1 MLSWNTSWQEEYRLV
16 DNMPSWPKFGRPAPV
31 KLKDGKMKL
40 SRFIFVLIL
49 MILVGSCTTAPKEFS
64 EPQPSYALEPAKDG
78 PFADLEAAFINKHGT
93 EKSGFLLLDNN
104 AESFHQRLML
114 IDEARYSLDI
124 KYYLWYG
131 DDSGELIFKRAMDA
145 AKRGVR
151 VRLITD
157 DILLISEDENLA
169 VIDAH
174 PNVEVRLFNPWR
186 QYSSRG
192 KKKIYQTLERFNYR
206 MHNKLMVA
214 DNRIAIL
221 GGRNLGDEY
230 FGFNSTFNFLDIDV
244 LCVGSVARESSAL
257 FDHFWNNP
265 AVVSASAF
273 GHDQPEESPEEIAY
287 ADLER
292 LKKSERLQNIPI
304 ERQNWNKILKSLVQR
319 LHPGTSKVVYDTL
332 EKDTI
337 SQKMA
342 TIIPEFSK
350 TAKNELLIN
359 NAYLIPDEIMMNAA
373 RDLIQKGVKIKVLT
387 NSLAS
392 QDVPAVNSH
401 YGPWRKAILDAGV
414 ELYELRPDAAIKAQ
428 TDTPPI
434 VSGFIGL
441 HSKASVVDRS
451 RVYIGS
457 FNLDPRARDY
467 NTEMGVLIDSPEL
480 AEELA
485 QVAEELMQPENSWQ
499 VKLDDGGRL
508 IWQSG
513 DDIRTRQPAQ
523 NFWQRVMDWFF
534 KLFPSKYF

>member
-1 MLSWNTSWQEEYRLV
+1 MDS
-16 DNMPSWPKFGRPAPV
+16 
-31 KLKDGKMKL
+31 
-40 SRFIFVLIL
+40 
-49 MILVGSCTTAPKEFS
+49 
-64 EPQPSYALEPAKDG
+64 
-78 PFADLEAAFINKHGT
+78 
-93 EKSGFLLLDNN
+93 
-104 AESFHQRLML
+104 
-114 IDEARYSLDI
+114 AR
-124 KYYLWYG
+124 
-131 DDSGELIFKRAMDA
+131 
-145 AKRGVR
+145 RGVR
-151 VRLITD
+151 VRLVVD
-157 DILLISEDENLA
+157 VVLLISEDETIA

-186 QYSSRG
+186 QYSSRR
-192 KKKIYQTLERFNYR
+192 KVKVSQTLERFNYR
-206 MHNKLMVA
+206 MHNKLIVA

-230 FGFNSTFNFLDIDV
+230 FGFNNTFNFLDIDV
-244 LCVGSVARESSAL
+244 LGVGPVARESSQL
-257 FDHFWNNP
+257 FDHFWNSP

-273 GHDQPEESPEEIAY
+273 GHAQPEESVAEIEY

-292 LKKSERLQNIPI
+292 LKKSERLQNVPI
-304 ERQNWNKILKSLVQR
+304 ERQNWDKILQSLVQR
-319 LHPGTSKVVYDTL
+319 LHPGSSKVIYDTL
-332 EKDTI
+332 EGEGI
-337 SQKMA
+337 SQKMT

-350 TAKNELLIN
+350 TAKNELLIV
-359 NAYLIPDEIMMNAA
+359 NAYLIPNELMINEA

-401 YGPWRKAILDAGV
+401 YGPWRKQILDAGI

-428 TDTPPI
+428 TDTPPV

-467 NTEMGVLIDSPEL
+467 NTEMGVLIDDPEL

-485 QVAEELMQPENSWQ
+485 QLAEELMQPENSWQ
-499 VKLDDGGRL
+499 VKLNDEGKL
-508 IWQSG
+508 VWQSG

-523 NFWQRVMDWFF
+523 NFWQRVMDLFF

>member
-1 MLSWNTSWQEEYRLV
+1 
-16 DNMPSWPKFGRPAPV
+16 
-31 KLKDGKMKL
+31 MKL
-40 SRFIFVLIL
+40 SRFLFILIL
-49 MILVGSCTTAPKEFS
+49 MALVSSCTTAPKEFS
-64 EPQPSYALEPAKDG
+64 EPEPSYALEPGKDG
-78 PFADLEAAFINKHGT
+78 AFADLEAAFIEKHGNR
-93 EKSGFLLLDNN
+93 KSGFLLLDNN
-104 AESFHQRLML
+104 AESLLQRLML

-131 DDSGELIFKRAMDA
+131 DDSGELVLKRAMDA

-151 VRLITD
+151 VRLIAD
-157 DILLISEDENLA
+157 DILLLSEDENIAL
-169 VIDAH
+169 IDAH

-186 QYSSRG
+186 QYSSQR
-192 KKKIYQTLERFNYR
+192 KVKVSQTVERFNYR
-206 MHNKLMVA
+206 MHNKLIVA

-230 FGFNSTFNFLDIDV
+230 FGFNHTFNFLDIDV
-244 LCVGSVARESSAL
+244 LGVGPVARESSQL
-257 FDHFWNNP
+257 FDHFWNSP

-273 GHDQPEESPEEIAY
+273 GHAQPEESVAEIEY

-292 LKKSERLQNIPI
+292 LKKSERLQNVPI
-304 ERQNWNKILKSLVQR
+304 ERQNWDKILQSLVQR
-319 LHPGTSKVVYDTL
+319 LHPGSSKVIYDTL
-332 EKDTI
+332 EREGI
-337 SQKMA
+337 SQKMT

-350 TAKNELLIN
+350 TAKNELLIV
-359 NAYLIPDEIMMNAA
+359 NAYLIPNEDMMNDA
-373 RDLIQKGVKIKVLT
+373 RDLVQKGVKIKVLT

-401 YGPWRKAILDAGV
+401 YGPWRKAILDAGI

-428 TDTPPI
+428 TDTPPV

-467 NTEMGVLIDSPEL
+467 NTEMGVLIDDPEL

-485 QVAEELMQPENSWQ
+485 QLAEELMRPENSWQ
-499 VKLDDGGRL
+499 VKLNDEGKL

-523 NFWQRVMDWFF
+523 NFWQRVMDLFF

>member
-1 MLSWNTSWQEEYRLV
+1 
-16 DNMPSWPKFGRPAPV
+16 
-31 KLKDGKMKL
+31 MKL
-40 SRFIFVLIL
+40 SRYALIL
-49 MILVGSCTTAPKEFS
+49 ILIVSVCSCTTTTAPKEVA
-64 EPQPSYALEPAKDG
+64 EPEPSYALEPGKDG
-78 PFADLEAAFINKHGT
+78 AFADLEAAFIEKHGSR
-93 EKSGFLLLDNN
+93 KSGFLLLDNN
-104 AESFHQRLML
+104 AESLHQRLML
-114 IDEARYSLDI
+114 IDETRYSLDI
-124 KYYLWYG
+124 QYYLWYG
-131 DDSGELIFKRAMDA
+131 DDSGELVFKRVMDA

-157 DILLISEDENLA
+157 DILLISEEENIA

-174 PNVEVRLFNPWR
+174 PNVEVRIFNPWR
-186 QYSSRG
+186 QYSSRR
-192 KKKIYQTLERFNYR
+192 KVKVSQTVERFNYR
-206 MHNKLMVA
+206 MHNKLIVA

-230 FGFNSTFNFLDIDV
+230 FGFNNTFNFLDIDV
-244 LCVGSVARESSAL
+244 LGVGPVARESSEL

-273 GHDQPEESPEEIAY
+273 GHDQPEESPQEIANAY
-287 ADLER
+287 LLR
-292 LKKSERLQNIPI
+292 FKKSERLENVPI
-304 ERQNWNKILKSLVQR
+304 ERQNWDEILQPYVKR
-319 LHPGTSKVVYDTL
+319 LHPGASKVVYDTL
-332 EKDTI
+332 EEEAI
-337 SQKMA
+337 SQKMT

-350 TAKNELLIN
+350 TAKTELLIV
-359 NAYLIPDEIMMNAA
+359 NAYLIPNEDMLKGA
-373 RDLIQKGVKIKVLT
+373 RELVQKGVKIKILT

-401 YGPWRKAILDAGV
+401 YGPWRKAILDTGI

-441 HSKASVVDRS
+441 HSKASVVDRTS
-451 RVYIGS
+451 VYIGS

-485 QVAEELMQPENSWQ
+485 QLAEELMQPENSWQ
-499 VKLDDGGRL
+499 VKLNDEGKL

-513 DDIRTRQPAQ
+513 EDIRTRQPAQ
-523 NFWQRVMDWFF
+523 SFWQRVMDVFF
-534 KLFPSKYF
+534 KIFPSKYF

>member
-1 MLSWNTSWQEEYRLV
+1 
-16 DNMPSWPKFGRPAPV
+16 
-31 KLKDGKMKL
+31 MKL
-40 SRFIFVLIL
+40 SRFVFILIL
-49 MILVGSCTTAPKEFS
+49 IALVGSCTTAPKEVP
-64 EPQPSYALEPAKDG
+64 EPEPSYALEPGKEGA
-78 PFADLEAAFINKHGT
+78 FADLEAAFIEKHGT

-104 AESFHQRLML
+104 AESLHQRLML
-114 IDEARYSLDI
+114 IDEASYSLDI
-124 KYYLWYG
+124 QYYLWYG
-131 DDSGELIFKRAMDA
+131 DDSGVLVFKRVMDA
-145 AKRGVR
+145 ARRGVR
-151 VRLITD
+151 VRVITD
-157 DILLISEDENLA
+157 DILLASEDETIA
-169 VIDAH
+169 VIDAY

-186 QYSSRG
+186 QYSSRQ
-192 KKKIYQTLERFNYR
+192 KVKSAQTVERFNYR
-206 MHNKLMVA
+206 MHNKLIVA
-214 DNRIAIL
+214 DNHIAIL

-230 FGFNSTFNFLDIDV
+230 FGLNSTFNFLDIDV
-244 LCVGSVARESSAL
+244 LGVGPVARESSEL

-273 GHDQPEESPEEIAY
+273 GYDQPEESPEEIAS

-292 LKKSERLQNIPI
+292 LKKSERLQHVPI
-304 ERQNWNKILKSLVQR
+304 ERQNWDETLKSFVQR

-332 EKDTI
+332 EEDAI

-342 TIIPEFSK
+342 TIIPEFSE
-350 TAKNELLIN
+350 TAKNELLVV
-359 NAYLIPDEIMMNAA
+359 NAYVIPNEDMLKGA
-373 RDLIQKGVKIKVLT
+373 RDLIQKGVKIKILT

-414 ELYELRPDAAIKAQ
+414 ELYELRPDAAIKTQ

-441 HSKASVVDRS
+441 HSKASVVDRTS
-451 RVYIGS
+451 VYIGS

-467 NTEMGVLIDSPEL
+467 NTEMGVLIDSPDI

-485 QVAEELMQPENSWQ
+485 QLAEELMQPQNSWQ
-499 VKLDDGGRL
+499 VKLNDEGKL

-513 DDIRTRQPAQ
+513 EDIRTRQPAQ
-523 NFWQRVMDWFF
+523 SFWQRVLDVFF

>member
-1 MLSWNTSWQEEYRLV
+1 
-16 DNMPSWPKFGRPAPV
+16 
-31 KLKDGKMKL
+31 MKL

-49 MILVGSCTTAPKEFS
+49 MIFVGSCTTAPKEVP
-64 EPQPSYALEPAKDG
+64 EPQPSYALEPGKDG
-78 PFADLEAAFINKHGT
+78 AFADLEAAFIEKHGT
-93 EKSGFLLLDNN
+93 QKSGFLLLDNN
-104 AESFHQRLML
+104 AESLHQRLML

-131 DDSGELIFKRAMDA
+131 DDSGELVFKRVMDA

-151 VRLITD
+151 VRLIAD
-157 DILLISEDENLA
+157 DILLISEDENIAL
-169 VIDAH
+169 IDAH

-186 QYSSRG
+186 QYSSRR
-192 KKKIYQTLERFNYR
+192 KVKVSQTVERFNYR
-206 MHNKLMVA
+206 MHNKLIVA

-244 LCVGSVARESSAL
+244 LGVGPVARESSQL

-273 GHDQPEESPEEIAY
+273 GHAQPEESVEEIEY

-292 LKKSERLQNIPI
+292 LKKSERLQNVPI
-304 ERQNWNKILKSLVQR
+304 ERQNWDKILQSLVQR
-319 LHPGTSKVVYDTL
+319 LHPGSSKVIYDTL
-332 EKDTI
+332 EGEGI
-337 SQKMA
+337 SQKMT

-350 TAKNELLIN
+350 TAKNELLIV
-359 NAYLIPDEIMMNAA
+359 NAYLIPNEDMMNDA
-373 RDLIQKGVKIKVLT
+373 RDLVQKGVKIKVLT

-401 YGPWRKAILDAGV
+401 YGPWRKPLLEAGI

-428 TDTPPI
+428 TDTPPV

-485 QVAEELMQPENSWQ
+485 QLAEELMQPENSWQ
-499 VKLDDGGRL
+499 VKLNDEGKL

-523 NFWQRVMDWFF
+523 NFWQRVMDLFF

>member
-1 MLSWNTSWQEEYRLV
+1 
-16 DNMPSWPKFGRPAPV
+16 
-31 KLKDGKMKL
+31 MKL

-49 MILVGSCTTAPKEFS
+49 MILVGSCTTAPREVP
-64 EPQPSYALEPAKDG
+64 EPEPSYALEPGKDG
-78 PFADLEAAFINKHGT
+78 AFADLEAAFIEKHGT

-104 AESFHQRLML
+104 AESLLQRLML
-114 IDEARYSLDI
+114 IDEACYSLDVQ
-124 KYYLWYG
+124 YYLWYG
-131 DDSGELIFKRAMDA
+131 DDSGELVFKRVMDA
-145 AKRGVR
+145 ARRGVR
-151 VRLITD
+151 VRLVVD
-157 DILLISEDENLA
+157 DVLLISEDESIA

-186 QYSSRG
+186 QYSSRR
-192 KKKIYQTLERFNYR
+192 KVKVSQTLERFNYR
-206 MHNKLMVA
+206 MHNKLIVA

-230 FGFNSTFNFLDIDV
+230 FGFNNTFNFLDIDV
-244 LCVGSVARESSAL
+244 LGVGSVARESSQL
-257 FDHFWNNP
+257 FDHFWNSP
-265 AVVSASAF
+265 AVASASAF
-273 GHDQPEESPEEIAY
+273 GHAQPEESVEEIEY

-292 LKKSERLQNIPI
+292 LKKSERLQNVPI
-304 ERQNWNKILKSLVQR
+304 ERQNWDKILQSLVQR
-319 LHPGTSKVVYDTL
+319 LHPGSSKVIYDTL
-332 EKDTI
+332 EGEGI
-337 SQKMA
+337 SQKMT

-350 TAKNELLIN
+350 TAKNELLIV
-359 NAYLIPDEIMMNAA
+359 NAYLIPNEHMMNDA
-373 RDLIQKGVKIKVLT
+373 RDLVQRGVKIKVLT

-401 YGPWRKAILDAGV
+401 YGPWRKRILDAGI

-428 TDTPPI
+428 TDTPPV
-434 VSGFIGL
+434 VSGFVGL

-467 NTEMGVLIDSPEL
+467 NTELGVLIDNPEL

-485 QVAEELMQPENSWQ
+485 QLAEELMQPQNSWQ
-499 VKLDDGGRL
+499 VKLNDEGKL
-508 IWQSG
+508 VWQSG

-523 NFWQRVMDWFF
+523 NFWQRVMDLFF

>member
-1 MLSWNTSWQEEYRLV
+1 
-16 DNMPSWPKFGRPAPV
+16 
-31 KLKDGKMKL
+31 MKL
-40 SRFIFVLIL
+40 SRYIFILIL
-49 MILVGSCTTAPKEFS
+49 MILVGSCTTAPREVP
-64 EPQPSYALEPAKDG
+64 EPEPSYALEPGKDG
-78 PFADLEAAFINKHGT
+78 AFADLEAAFIEKHGS

-104 AESFHQRLML
+104 AESLHQRLML
-114 IDEARYSLDI
+114 IDEARYSLDVQ
-124 KYYLWYG
+124 YYLWYG
-131 DDSGELIFKRAMDA
+131 DDSGELVFKRVMDA

-151 VRLITD
+151 VRLVVD
-157 DILLISEDENLA
+157 DVLLISEDETIV

-186 QYSSRG
+186 QYSSRR
-192 KKKIYQTLERFNYR
+192 KVKVSQTLERFNYR
-206 MHNKLMVA
+206 MHNKLIVA

-230 FGFNSTFNFLDIDV
+230 FGFNNTFNFLDIDV
-244 LCVGSVARESSAL
+244 LGVGPLARESSQL
-257 FDHFWNNP
+257 FDHFWNSP
-265 AVVSASAF
+265 AVAPASAF
-273 GHDQPEESPEEIAY
+273 GHAQPEESVEEIEY

-292 LKKSERLQNIPI
+292 LKKSERLQNVPI
-304 ERQNWNKILKSLVQR
+304 ERQNWDKILQSLVQR
-319 LHPGTSKVVYDTL
+319 LHPGSSKVIYDTL
-332 EKDTI
+332 EGEGI

-350 TAKNELLIN
+350 TAKNELLIV
-359 NAYLIPDEIMMNAA
+359 NAYLIPDELMMNEA

-401 YGPWRKAILDAGV
+401 YGPWRTQILDAGI
-414 ELYELRPDAAIKAQ
+414 ELYELRPDAAIKTQ
-428 TDTPPI
+428 TDTPPV

-467 NTEMGVLIDSPEL
+467 NTEMGVLIDNPEL

-485 QVAEELMQPENSWQ
+485 QLAEELMQPKNSWQ
-499 VKLDDGGRL
+499 VKLNDEGNL
-508 IWQSG
+508 VWQSG

-523 NFWQRVMDWFF
+523 NFWQRVMDLFF

>member
-1 MLSWNTSWQEEYRLV
+1 
-16 DNMPSWPKFGRPAPV
+16 
-31 KLKDGKMKL
+31 MKL
-40 SRFIFVLIL
+40 PRYVSVIIL
-49 MILVGSCTTAPKEFS
+49 ATLVGACAAAPPREIS
-64 EPQPSYALEPAKDG
+64 EPEPSYALAPGKDG
-78 PFADLEAAFINKHGT
+78 PFADLETEFSHKHGT
-93 EKSGFLLLDNN
+93 RKSGFLLLHNN
-104 AESFHQRLML
+104 AESLRQRLML
-114 IDEARYSLDI
+114 IDAARYSLDI

-131 DDSGELIFKRAMDA
+131 DDSGELIFKRVMDA
-145 AKRGVR
+145 AGRGVR
-151 VRLITD
+151 VRLIAD
-157 DILLISEDENLA
+157 DILLLSEDKSLA

-174 PNVEVRLFNPWR
+174 PNVEIRLFNPWR
-186 QYSSRG
+186 QYSSRRSV
-192 KKKIYQTLERFNYR
+192 KTAQTLERFNYR
-206 MHNKLMVA
+206 MHNKLIIA

-230 FGFNSTFNFLDIDV
+230 FGLNRTFNFLDIDV
-244 LCVGSVARESSAL
+244 LGVGPVARESSEL

-273 GHDQPEESPEEIAY
+273 GHDRPGESQREAAY

-292 LKKSERLQNIPI
+292 IKKSERFQYIPI
-304 ERQNWNKILKSLVQR
+304 EPQDWDDALQTVAQR
-319 LHPGTSKVVYDTL
+319 LHPGTGKVVYDTL
-332 EKDTI
+332 EEDGI
-337 SQKMA
+337 SQKMS

-350 TAKNELLIN
+350 TAKHELLIV
-359 NAYLIPDEIMMNAA
+359 NAYLIPNEQMLQAA
-373 RDLIQKGVKIKVLT
+373 RGLIAKGVKIRVMT

-401 YGPWRKAILDAGV
+401 YGPWRKPILNTGI
-414 ELYELRPDAAIKAQ
+414 ELHELRPDAAVKSRE
-428 TDTPPI
+428 DTPPV

-457 FNLDPRARDY
+457 FNLDPRARDF

-485 QVAEELMQPENSWQ
+485 QLAEELMRPENSWQ
-499 VKLDDGGRL
+499 VKFDDKGQL

-513 DDIRTRQPAQ
+513 DDIKTRQPAQ
-523 NFWQRVMDWFF
+523 SFWQRVMDWFF